1 MEFMMVRKEKTRW
14 AQIRAIYQE
23 AFPKREQKPFFVLKR
38 EVKRGKVQLIA
49 AVEGADLLGFVT
61 AVPFRDLVMVDY
73 LVANRQVRGK
83 GTGSKLLE
91 QVRAAFPAQTQ
102 VLLIERLD
110 PQAPNR
116 TQREDRKRFY
126 ERNGFSSSGLFVSGA
141 GGEMEVLQKGGIVS
155 GEAYLAIQRHA
166 LGRLL
171 FRLSGIRL
179 TDGDRP

>member
-1 MEFMMVRKEKTRW
+1 MEFMIVRKENTRW

-23 AFPKREQKPFFVLKR
+23 AFPKREQKPFFVLKG
-38 EVKRGKVQLIA
+38 EVKRGKARLIA

-61 AVPFRDLVMVDY
+61 AVPFRELVMVDY
-73 LVANRQVRGK
+73 LAASRQVRGK

-91 QVRAAFPAQTQ
+91 QVSAAFPDQTQ

-126 ERNGFSSSGLFVSGA
+126 ERNGFSSAGLFVSGG
-141 GGEMEVLQKGGIVS
+141 GGEMEVLQKGGTVS
-155 GEAYLAIQRHA
+155 GEGYLALQAHA

-171 FRLSGIRL
+171 FRLSGVRL
-179 TDGDRP
+179 TD